1 MPNQDQDQDKYTGQ
15 HSDNVSANQSM
26 QEDKP
31 LYDEAQGAPP
41 QQPPQQQLNELQ
53 NKITQ
58 VEERF
63 NARIQTLEKQIQ
75 ALEGK
80 TGELAAT
87 KRTLEEKTGELAATK
102 QDLAT
107 TKQTLEAKTQELERT
122 KRTLEE
128 KTGELATTKQTLEEK
143 TGELAATKRTL
154 EEKTGELA
162 ATKQDLATTQ
172 QELERTKAERFQRGW
187 ELFKIYQKKEAS
199 FHDALKLKGVIPR
212 ADNFESFICSGVSS
226 DSLETLWDIIK
237 DRRYRGETKDLQF
250 LQDLFEYRLEL
261 FNASKSAP
269 VYEMLKVQV
278 GDPYMQREQV
288 VDSSG
293 SSQGVVREVCLQGY
307 RNRIVDKIIR
317 QTIVI
322 LE

>member
-1 MPNQDQDQDKYTGQ
+1 MPNQDQERYIEQCYSASQSTINNADNTESKTNGINQPS
-15 HSDNVSANQSM
+15 SDLS
-26 QEDKP
+26 E
-31 LYDEAQGAPP
+31 EAQGQPP
-41 QQPPQQQLNELQ
+41 QQPFQQQLNELQ

-58 VEERF
+58 VEKRF
-63 NARIQTLEKQIQ
+63 DERIQTLEAKVQE
-75 ALEGK
+75 L

-87 KRTLEEKTGELAATK
+87 R
-102 QDLAT
+102 
-107 TKQTLEAKTQELERT
+107 
-122 KRTLEE
+122 
-128 KTGELATTKQTLEEK
+128 QTLEEK
-143 TGELAATKRTL
+143 TGELAATKLHL
-154 EEKTGELA
+154 EAKT
-162 ATKQDLATTQ
+162 
-172 QELERTKAERFQRGW
+172 QELDRTKAERFQRGW

-199 FHDALKLKGVIPR
+199 FHDTLKGVIPR

-261 FNASKSAP
+261 FNASKAAP

-278 GDPYMQREQV
+278 GDPYKQREQV